1 MNDKEVKK
9 IKESTKEIIISILM
23 GSACVTIAAYAI
35 VQGMLAVL
43 AG

>member
-1 MNDKEVKK
+1 M
-9 IKESTKEIIISILM
+9 KESTKEIMTSILM
-23 GSACVTIAAYAI
+23 GSACVAIAAYAI